1 MTLPKEYLE
10 YPMRRYGMDQDIYEW
25 SILFKRPKA
34 KWPNGARVALW
45 ITTDLEFFPLDHPTK
60 PFKAPGG
67 MVTPYPDLRHFTTR
81 DYGNRVGIQRIW
93 KVLDKHKIKSSV
105 AMNSKVAERY
115 PYLVKKINE
124 RGDEIIAMGVD
135 QGKLH
140 YGGMDD
146 AVEAAQVKESV
157 ETLRKLS
164 GQPVAGWLSPA
175 KSESWKTLKH
185 VKANGIDYVCDWVAD
200 DMPFELNAPDGAGKL
215 WAMPHSSEISDR
227 KIIIDNKHS
236 EDEFI
241 EQIKDQFTGLYKESA
256 KHGGRI
262 MSIALTPYVTGLHYR
277 IKYLDQALGWLM
289 KQKHVWPATGAEIL
303 AAFKSQ

>member
-1 MTLPKEYLE
+1 MPVAPEYMQ
-10 YPMRRYGMDQDIYEW
+10 YPMRRYGMDQDFYEW
-25 SILFKRPKA
+25 SILFRRPKV

-45 ITTDLEFFPLDHPTK
+45 ITTDLEYFPLDQPSK

-93 KVLDKHKIKSSV
+93 RVLDKHKIKSSV
-105 AMNSKVAERY
+105 AMNSAVAERY
-115 PYLVKKINE
+115 PYLVKTINA

-135 QGKLH
+135 QGKIH

-146 AVEAAQVKESV
+146 ATEASLVKDSV
-157 ETLRKLS
+157 STLRRLS
-164 GQPVAGWLSPA
+164 GQLVTGWMSPA

-185 VKANGIDYVCDWVAD
+185 VKDNGIEYVCDWVAD
-200 DMPFELNAPDGAGKL
+200 DMPFPLKAPDGASSV
-215 WAMPHSSEISDR
+215 WSMPHSSEIADR

-236 EDEFI
+236 EDEFV
-241 EQIKDQFTGLYKESA
+241 EQIKDQFNALYKESG

-262 MSIALTPYVTGLHYR
+262 LSLSLVPYIMGLHYR
-277 IKYLDQALGWLM
+277 IKYLDIALGWLM
-289 KQKHVWPATGAEIL
+289 KQKGVWPATGNEIL
-303 AAFKSQ
+303 TAFKSQ

>member
-1 MTLPKEYLE
+1 MPVAPEYMQ
-10 YPMRRYGMDQDIYEW
+10 YPMRRYGMDQDFYEW
-25 SILFKRPKA
+25 SILFRRPKV

-45 ITTDLEFFPLDHPTK
+45 ITTDLEYFPLDQPSK

-93 KVLDKHKIKSSV
+93 RVLDKHKIKSSV
-105 AMNSKVAERY
+105 AMNSAVAERY
-115 PYLVKKINE
+115 PYLVKTINA

-135 QGKLH
+135 QGKIH

-146 AVEAAQVKESV
+146 TTEAALVKDSV
-157 ETLRKLS
+157 STLRRLS
-164 GQPVAGWLSPA
+164 GQPVTGWMSPA

-185 VKANGIDYVCDWVAD
+185 VKDNGIEYVCDWVAD
-200 DMPFELNAPDGAGKL
+200 DMPFPLKAPDGAGNV
-215 WAMPHSSEISDR
+215 WSMPHSSEIADR

-236 EDEFI
+236 EDEFV
-241 EQIKDQFTGLYKESA
+241 EQIKDQFNALYKESG

-262 MSIALTPYVTGLHYR
+262 LSLSLVPYIMGLHYR
-277 IKYLDQALGWLM
+277 IKYLDIALGWLM
-289 KQKHVWPATGAEIL
+289 KQKGVWPATGAEIL
-303 AAFKSQ
+303 TAFKSQ